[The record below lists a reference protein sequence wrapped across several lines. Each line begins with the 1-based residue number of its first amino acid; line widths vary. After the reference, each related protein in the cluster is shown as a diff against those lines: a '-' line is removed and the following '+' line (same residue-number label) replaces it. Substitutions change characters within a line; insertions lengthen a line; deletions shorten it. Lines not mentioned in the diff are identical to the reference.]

1 MKNDGRDAQTYQI
14 LGAAFEV
21 HRHLRNGFLE
31 SVYHDALAIELGERD
46 IPFVREAALDVQ
58 YKGRPLQ
65 SQFRA
70 DFICFGS
77 VILELKAL
85 SRLMPQHEAQV
96 INYLKTTGITRGLLL
111 NFGTPELQHR
121 RLVRNDRVH

>member
-1 MKNDGRDAQTYQI
+1 MKSEGQDEQTYPI

-21 HRHLRNGFLE
+21 HRYLRNGFLE
-31 SVYHDALAIELGERD
+31 SVYHDALAIELTERGV
-46 IPFVREAALDVQ
+46 PYVREPLLDVQ

-70 DFICFGS
+70 DFICFES

-85 SRLMPQHEAQV
+85 SRLTPQHEAQV
-96 INYLKTTGITRGLLL
+96 INYLKTTGIERGLLL

-121 RLVRNDRVH
+121 RLIRSHRPG